1 MTTSRTAKATA
12 APHRPDCPCGRC
24 VHRRRQAGLPEPA
37 PRVPGDDVLARRAEA
52 LRRVIYKAQRAVER
66 GNRLLAQLAPA
77 QRAPGKPGDPMAE
90 IRRWKAAGCP
100 DD

>member
-1 MTTSRTAKATA
+1 MSTSRTAKATA

-24 VHRRRQAGLPEPA
+24 IHRRRLAGLPEPT
-37 PRVPGDDVLARRAEA
+37 PRIPTDDVLAKRAAA
-52 LRRVIYKAQRAVER
+52 LRRVIYKAQRAVDR

-77 QRAPGKPGDPMAE
+77 QRAPGKSGDAMEE
-90 IRRWKAAGCP
+90 IRRWKAAGMP

>member
-37 PRVPGDDVLARRAEA
+37 ARVPGDDVLARRALA
-52 LRRVIYKAQRAVER
+52 LQRVIYKAQRAVER

-77 QRAPGKPGDPMAE
+77 QRAPGKSSDPMEE
-90 IRRWKAAGCP
+90 IRRWNAAGRP
-100 DD
+100 DV